1 MAQVIVRENESLESA
16 LKRFKRSCAR
26 DGVMSELRKREHYE
40 KPSVKR
46 KKKSEAARKKA
57 KKYQSFAVGIR
68 GVLKVTLKEQL
79 MADFKEAMK
88 AKDEVKKNTISF
100 ARAAIK
106 QYEVD
111 NREELDDEGIV
122 AILSK
127 QVKMRKDALADFEKA
142 GRTDLAN
149 DYKAEIEILKRYLPE
164 QMDEAKIK
172 EVVQATASELGIE
185 SGKKNMGKLM
195 GAVMKKVKGL
205 ADGNDVRKAI
215 EEFLSE

>member
-1 MAQVIVRENESLESA
+1 M
-16 LKRFKRSCAR
+16 
-26 DGVMSELRKREHYE
+26 
-40 KPSVKR
+40 
-46 KKKSEAARKKA
+46 
-57 KKYQSFAVGIR
+57 
-68 GVLKVTLKEQL
+68 TLKEQL

-111 NREELDDEGIV
+111 NREELDDEGII

-142 GRTDLAN
+142 GRTDLAD
-149 DYKAEIEILKRYLPE
+149 DYKAEIEILMNYLPE
-164 QMDEAKIK
+164 QMDEAKIM

-205 ADGNDVRKAI
+205 ADGNDVRKVI